1 MCIRDRHTVAVLLEP
16 IQGEGGVVIPPD
28 GYLTAVREICT
39 RHGVL
44 MVADEIQSGLAR
56 TGKTFACDHEL
67 VVPDI
72 WVMGKALGG
81 GIMPVSAIA
90 ANHDVMDVITPG
102 SHGSTFG
109 GNPLACAI
117 GHEVVLMLK
126 TGELSLIHI

>member
-1 MCIRDRHTVAVLLEP
+1 
-16 IQGEGGVVIPPD
+16 
-28 GYLTAVREICT
+28 
-39 RHGVL
+39 

-81 GIMPVSAIA
+81 GIMPGSAIA
-90 ANHDVMDVITPG
+90 ANHDVMDFITPG

-126 TGELSLIHI
+126 TGEFQERARRLGEELHTALRLSLIHI